1 MPRPPA
7 TGDQLP
13 ALADGEGT
21 SVVGHNVPR
30 VDAIEKVTGTAQY
43 VADVRLPGMLEGRI
57 LRSPY
62 PHARIRSVDTSRAE
76 RLPGVIAVVTGE
88 DTPKRKWGSFQKDQ
102 YPLAVDKVRYVG
114 DEVAAVAAIDEATAE
129 EALSLID
136 VDYELLP
143 AVFDPEEAMRPNAP
157 LIHDDKP
164 GNLAL
169 HFVVVRGDP
178 DAKLLASDL
187 VLEDTFETRIQW
199 HAAMET
205 IGSLAQFSPSGK
217 LTVYM
222 NTATIFMARTRI
234 AWALDLNMS
243 DVRVIQTAVGGAFG
257 GKSCDDNNAMI
268 CSLLAMKAGRP
279 VRIINSREDEFLS
292 TRPRPAMKL
301 WVRMGFMNDGTITAK
316 DLKVIA
322 DNGAYSAKG
331 AAVAGVTALRHDTMY
346 LYKDVRSELY
356 VVHTNKIGTG
366 AFRGFGNPEAAFAI
380 DQMIDMA
387 AERLGLDPVEMTLK
401 NTIGPNHTSIHGN
414 RVLSCEL
421 KECVR
426 QAADMVGWG
435 EHQALC
441 HSERSEESVTGTDAS
456 PEARHDKKGIGLASS
471 VHVSGKRHFGD
482 YDGSSMV
489 VNVNLDGK
497 VHIWSGEGETGPGAN
512 TVLAQIAAEELG
524 VPFADVSVSVAD
536 TDTTTYAQ
544 GSYASRSAYI
554 AGNAVRDA
562 AQKVRA
568 EILELAAGMLE
579 ALPEDLAIEEGVI
592 SVKGNPAGKTVTVGD
607 VAMSALYRRGG
618 KPISALGIWDPP
630 SEVQDEHRYGNE
642 SGSYNFCSHAV
653 ELAVDP
659 QTGQFKLLNY
669 VAASDAG
676 TVIFPMG
683 AEGQNEGGAAQG
695 LGYAFTE
702 EMHFDDGRPL
712 GPNFGDYKLP
722 CIADMPPFRQVFV
735 PSYEPTGP
743 LGAKGIGEIGLDP
756 TAPAIANAI
765 YDAVGVRIKT
775 LPITPEKVLWALQ
788 EKERTGHDG
797 SARIVTR
804 EQLLAD
810 RRPGPTS
817 GGSH

>member
-1 MPRPPA
+1 MAATQPPA
-7 TGDQLP
+7 TGNQHP
-13 ALADGEGT
+13 T
-21 SVVGHNVPR
+21 SAIVGHNVRR

-43 VADVRLPGMLEGRI
+43 VADVRIPGLLDGRI

-62 PHARIRSVDTSRAE
+62 PHARVRHVDTSKAE
-76 RLPGVIAVVTGE
+76 RLPGVLAVVTGE

-102 YPLAVDKVRYVG
+102 YPIAVDKVRYVG
-114 DEVAAVAAIDEATAE
+114 DEVAAVAAVDEATAD
-129 EALSLID
+129 EALSLIE
-136 VDYELLP
+136 VEYEVLP
-143 AVFDPEEAMRPNAP
+143 AVFDPEDAMRPDAP

-178 DAKLLASDL
+178 DAALMKADL
-187 VLEDTFETRIQW
+187 VLEDTFQTHIQW

-205 IGSLAQFSPSGK
+205 IGSVAQFSPTGK

-234 AWALDLNMS
+234 AYALGLDMS

-268 CSLLAMKAGRP
+268 CGLLAMKAGRP

-301 WVRMGFMNDGTITAK
+301 WVRMGFMKDGTITGK

-346 LYKDVRSELY
+346 LYQDVRSELY

-387 AERLGLDPVEMTLK
+387 AERLSLDPVEVGLK
-401 NTIGPNHTSIHGN
+401 NMIGPNHTSIHGN
-414 RVLSCEL
+414 RVISCEL
-421 KECVR
+421 KECVK
-426 QAADMVGWG
+426 QATELIGWPKS
-435 EHQALC
+435 
-441 HSERSEESVTGTDAS
+441 SEFRAQSSESGSGRLRTQSSELRTGF
-456 PEARHDKKGIGLASS
+456 GLASS

-524 VPFADVSVSVAD
+524 VRFEDVSVSVAD

-554 AGNAVRDA
+554 AGNAARDA
-562 AQKVRA
+562 ARKVKHEVLEIAA
-568 EILELAAGMLE
+568 EKLE
-579 ALPEDLAIEEGVI
+579 ASPADLDIRDGVI
-592 SVKGNPAGKTVTVGD
+592 SVKGSPGGKTITVGD

-630 SEVQDEHRYGNE
+630 SEVSDENRYGNE

-653 ELAVDP
+653 ELTVDP
-659 QTGQFKLLNY
+659 QTGKFTILNY
-669 VAASDAG
+669 TAASDAG
-676 TVIFPMG
+676 KVIFPIG

-702 EMHFDDGRPL
+702 EMHFDEGKPL
-712 GPNFGDYKLP
+712 APNFSDYRLP
-722 CIADMPPFRQVFV
+722 CIADMPPFKQVFV

-743 LGAKGIGEIGLDP
+743 MGAKGIGEIGLDP

-765 YDAVGVRIKT
+765 YEAVGVRIKT
-775 LPITPEKVLWALQ
+775 LPITPEKVLAALQ
-788 EKERTGHDG
+788 AKAHTGHDG
-797 SARIVTR
+797 SARAVSR
-804 EQLLAD
+804 EELARD
-810 RRPGPTS
+810 KRPGPTT
-817 GGSH
+817 GAAH

>member
-1 MPRPPA
+1 
-7 TGDQLP
+7 L
-13 ALADGEGT
+13 LAAGEGT
-21 SVVGHNVPR
+21 SVVGHNVRR

-43 VADVRLPGMLEGRI
+43 VADVRLPGMLQGRI
-57 LRSPY
+57 LRSPH
-62 PHARIRSVDTSRAE
+62 PHARLRHVDTSRAE
-76 RLPGVIAVVTGE
+76 RVPGVLAVVTGE

-102 YPLAVDKVRYVG
+102 YPIAVDKVRYVG
-114 DEVAAVAAIDEATAE
+114 DEVAGVAAVDEATAD

-136 VDYELLP
+136 VDYEVLP
-143 AVFDPEEAMRPNAP
+143 AVFDPEEAMQPEAP

-178 DAKLLASDL
+178 DAALMKADL
-187 VLEDTFETRIQW
+187 VLEDTFQTHIQW
-199 HAAMET
+199 HAAIET
-205 IGSLAQFSPSGK
+205 IGSVAQFSPTGK

-234 AWALDLNMS
+234 AYALGLDMS

-268 CSLLAMKAGRP
+268 CGLLAMKAGRP

-301 WVRMGFMNDGTITAK
+301 WVRMGFLKDGTITAK

-346 LYKDVRSELY
+346 LYEDVRSELY

-387 AERLGLDPVEMTLK
+387 AEQLGLDPIEVGLK
-401 NTIGPNHTSIHGN
+401 NMIGPNHTSIHGN

-421 KECVR
+421 KECVK
-426 QAADMVGWG
+426 QATELIGWKDKQKSPRPPRRERARVREPGVG
-435 EHQALC
+435 A
-441 HSERSEESVTGTDAS
+441 EELPHGF
-456 PEARHDKKGIGLASS
+456 GLASS

-489 VNVNLDGK
+489 MNVNLDGK

-524 VPFADVSVSVAD
+524 VKFEDVSLSVAD

-554 AGNAVRDA
+554 AGNAARDA
-562 AQKVRA
+562 ACKVKA
-568 EILELAAGMLE
+568 EVLEIAAEKLE
-579 ALPEDLAIEEGVI
+579 ASPDDLQIKDGVI
-592 SVKGNPAGKTVTVGD
+592 SVKGSAAGKTITVGD

-630 SEVQDEHRYGNE
+630 SEVSDENRYGNE

-659 QTGQFKLLNY
+659 ATGKFTILNY
-669 VAASDAG
+669 TAASDAG
-676 TVIFPMG
+676 KVIFPIG

-702 EMHFDDGRPL
+702 EMQFDEGRPL
-712 GPNFGDYKLP
+712 APNFSDYRLP

-743 LGAKGIGEIGLDP
+743 MGAKGIGEIGLDP

-765 YDAVGVRIKT
+765 HDAVGVRIKS
-775 LPITPEKVLWALQ
+775 LPITPEKVLAALQ
-788 EKERTGHDG
+788 EKARTGRDG
-797 SARIVTR
+797 SARAVSR
-804 EQLLAD
+804 EELARD
-810 RRPGPTS
+810 NRPGPTS
-817 GGSH
+817 GAAH